1 MKKMFAF
8 AFCIFAAGSTFGQAP
23 AAQPKAAAP
32 QKTTTAPK
40 SATAPKTTQATK
52 VKKDGPAIGG
62 FILDGRKHPIEDVHA
77 FIYAPDSSI
86 IASGYTD
93 ATGHYETNAVL
104 PGTYQVKIVYPTDKA
119 ILVSGVIIKK
129 GITPINLTMNAPAAD
144 TTMAFANFVP
154 PAPEKKKA
162 PAAKH

>member
-62 FILDGRKHPIEDVHA
+62 EDVHA

-154 PAPEKKKA
+154 PAPETKKA